1 MNLRIFI
8 IAALASF
15 ALAGS
20 SFAKT
25 AGCPCSPCKCAPCTC
40 GGGGSKS
47 GGGKHHDKEH
57 GHGHH
62 DHGSGGVGIGGTV
75 DLSGIGHRNA
85 EPDPFAA
92 GGGEKPVA
100 RTEEKHPAKHKDHEP
115 KTSTFDD
122 IKLTGTE
129 SKGDMPPSDTFNVD
143 NRTGGEAVGGPKGV
157 PKGKGK
163 AAAAACSD
171 CAAPVLTVTY
181 DTKISDVKGKNDP
194 YGATSMGK
202 PPYDLTVEGGCIT
215 CGEDKICCCVITK
228 ISVVLHF
235 EIKVNTDKIDKGV
248 WMNTSDDPK
257 KLGKTKTTAPKDGDK
272 DKDEWKKVDKDSVV
286 THEKTH
292 CEDMR
297 KKIEDNLNEGI
308 KGTAFTPSPCADKD
322 CKKDNDACKKIIDN
336 AKAAIDTRMNANIDK
351 VVKELA
357 AMEKEDYPGGPM
369 EQNARKAQ
377 AKELNDRDKNKKES
391 DK

>member
-1 MNLRIFI
+1 MNLRTLI
-8 IAALASF
+8 IVVSASI

-25 AGCPCSPCKCAPCTC
+25 PSCPCSPCKCAPCTC
-40 GGGGSKS
+40 GAGGSKS
-47 GGGKHHDKEH
+47 GGSKHHDKDH

-62 DHGSGGVGIGGTV
+62 DRGGGGGVGIGGTV

-92 GGGEKPVA
+92 GGGEKPIA
-100 RTEEKHPAKHKDHEP
+100 HTEEKHPAKHKDHEL
-115 KTSTFDD
+115 KTTSFDD
-122 IKLTGTE
+122 IKLTGAE
-129 SKGDMPPSDTFNVD
+129 SKGDMPPSDTYNVD

-163 AAAAACSD
+163 AAAAVCSD
-171 CAAPVLTVTY
+171 CASPALTVTY
-181 DTKISDVKGKNDP
+181 DSQTNEVKTGP

-215 CGEDKICCCVITK
+215 CGTDSSICCCAITK

-235 EIKVNTDKIDKGV
+235 QINVNTDKIDKGV
-248 WMNTSDDPK
+248 WMNTTDDPN

-292 CEDMR
+292 CEDLR
-297 KKIEDNLNEGI
+297 KKIEDNLKDGL
-308 KGTAFTPSPCADKD
+308 KGNAFTPSPCPDKD
-322 CKKDNDACKKIIDN
+322 CKKDNDACKKILDN
-336 AKAAIDTRMNANIDK
+336 AKAAIDTRMDANIK
-351 VVKELA
+351 EVVKKLT
-357 AMEKEDYPGGPM
+357 AMEKEGYPGGDM

-377 AKELNDRDKNKKES
+377 AKDLNERNKEK
-391 DK
+391 

>member
-8 IAALASF
+8 IAAIASF

-57 GHGHH
+57 GHGH
-62 DHGSGGVGIGGTV
+62 DHGSSVGVGGTV
-75 DLSGIGHRNA
+75 DFGRIGHQDPEAN
-85 EPDPFAA
+85 PFAV
-92 GGGEKPVA
+92 GGNDQPVA
-100 RTEEKHPAKHKDHEP
+100 HTEEKRAAKHKDHEP

-143 NRTGGEAVGGPKGV
+143 NRTGGAGGPKV
-157 PKGKGK
+157 APKGKGN
-163 AAAAACSD
+163 AAAAVCSD
-171 CAAPVLTVTY
+171 CAAPALTVTY
-181 DTKISDVKGKNDP
+181 DTQIKDVKDGP
-194 YGATSMGK
+194 YGATSLDK
-202 PPYDLTVEGGCIT
+202 KTPYDLTVEGGCIK
-215 CGEDKICCCVITK
+215 CGKDNICCCAITK

-235 EIKVNTDKIDKGV
+235 EIKVNTDKIAKGV
-248 WMNTSDDPK
+248 WMNTADDPK
-257 KLGKTKTTAPKDGDK
+257 KLGKTKPTGPKDGDK

-286 THEKTH
+286 KHEKTH
-292 CEDMR
+292 CDDVR
-297 KKIEDNLNEGI
+297 KAIEDDLKDMQKEGAL
-308 KGTAFTPSPCADKD
+308 TALLCPDKD
-322 CKKDNDACKKIIDN
+322 CKQDNDACKKAVNDAKPPIKTRVN
-336 AKAAIDTRMNANIDK
+336 AKIKEVMNQLT
-351 VVKELA
+351 EG
-357 AMEKEDYPGGPM
+357 EKEVYPSGEM

-377 AKELNDRDKNKKES
+377 AKDLNDRNK
-391 DK
+391 